1 MKTVIATEK
10 APKAVGPYS
19 QAIHDVGWTFVSG
32 QLGINPA
39 TGTIDPDFSH
49 QAMQAMQNLR
59 AVVEAGGNNMSDIV
73 KTTVFLT
80 DIKEFPT
87 FNKIYES
94 FFYADYPARSCVQV
108 AALPLGGKVEI
119 EAIVALQS
127 MTF

>member
-19 QAIHDVGWTFVSG
+19 QAIHDVGWTFISG
-32 QLGINPA
+32 QLGINPE
-39 TGTIDPDFSH
+39 TGKIDPDFQH

-59 AVVEAGGNNMSDIV
+59 AIVEAGGNNMSDIV

-80 DIKEFPT
+80 DINDFAA

-94 FFYADYPARSCVQV
+94 FFYADFPARSCIQV
-108 AALPLGGKVEI
+108 AALPLGGRVEI
-119 EAIVALQS
+119 EAIVALPR
-127 MTF
+127 MAY